1 MARGSFGE
9 LAARGGVARNQRL
22 VAQVGSHE
30 DAMRELSDEQLR
42 NKTREF
48 RERIDK
54 GERLDQLLPEAYAA
68 VREADLRMV
77 GKFPYENQVLAAIV
91 MHQGN
96 IAAMKTGEG
105 KSLTA
110 TLPLYLN
117 ALTGRGAML
126 VTVNGYLA
134 RRDAEEFRPVFEFMG
149 LRLAIGVQETAAS
162 DFSSSEKQDIY
173 AADVIYSTSD
183 KLGFDYLLEN
193 LVGTSQEKYLRPF
206 NYVLI
211 DEADAILLDLAQM
224 PLVISGSPRV
234 QSNLYPLAD
243 AFVATLREGLDY
255 EHDESAGVVTLTE
268 DGIAAGNRFFHVE
281 NIYDP
286 NYFQLNRHINLSLRA
301 RTGFQPMRDYMVV
314 GGKLVLLSSVTGR
327 LLEGNKLQGGLHQA
341 IEGRESLEI
350 TTENRAMA
358 SVTYQNL
365 FLMFDRMGGMT
376 GTAKGS
382 EKELLKTYGTEVVEI
397 PTYRPMIRV
406 DEPDVVVQTI
416 DEKERLVLDYLE
428 EVRATERPILL
439 TTGSVKSSV
448 KFSQYLLD
456 RGIEHNL
463 LNALSEA
470 KEAEMVREG
479 GRKGAITV
487 ATLIAGRGTD
497 IKVEPAAR
505 ELGGLVIIGAEKFPN
520 QRIEGQIRGRAG
532 RQGDPGSSRFYAS
545 MEDDLSVKFGS
556 VKQENIQKKRLS
568 PRTMRRLL
576 DRAQRASE
584 DSASGARK
592 LSKDFDIAMARQ
604 RDLVYEM
611 RNEII
616 TGDPVTRQELEEIAA
631 GVFADAVADGA
642 GDSSDSLMRYILDN
656 LSYRLPAGLDSLGA
670 GDQPQVHSFLSKMFS
685 GAVQEKADALA
696 DAEVY
701 ASFQNIIFLKAID
714 VAWVEQVDFL
724 EQLKTVVQDRN
735 MAQHKVEYEYRRE
748 AYFAFEEMKK
758 RINRDIVRLLCLSRI
773 ENGADGG
780 LIIQFA

>member
-1 MARGSFGE
+1 MGDGE
-9 LAARGGVARNQRL
+9 ARNRRL
-22 VAQVGSHE
+22 IERVSSYE
-30 DAMRELSDEQLR
+30 KAMRALSDAQLQD
-42 NKTREF
+42 KTREF
-48 RERIDK
+48 RERLAQ
-54 GERLDQLLPEAYAA
+54 GEELDRLLPEAYAA
-68 VREADLRMV
+68 VREAALRVV
-77 GKFPYENQVLAAIV
+77 GKFPYDNQVLAAIV

-117 ALTGRGAML
+117 ALTGRGAIL

-134 RRDAEEFRPVFEFMG
+134 RRDAEEFGPVFEFMG
-149 LRLAIGVQETAAS
+149 LRLAVGVPEAGAP
-162 DFSSSEKQDIY
+162 DFSAREKQEIY
-173 AADVIYSTSD
+173 AADVVYSTSD
-183 KLGFDYLLEN
+183 KVGFDYLLEN
-193 LVGTSQEKYLRPF
+193 LAGTSEDKYLRPF

-243 AFVATLREGLDY
+243 AFVATLRQGVEY
-255 EHDESAGVVTLTE
+255 EYDESAGVVHLTE
-268 DGIAAGNRFFHVE
+268 DGIAAANRFFHVD
-281 NIYDP
+281 NLYDP
-286 NYFQLNRHINLSLRA
+286 QYFQLNRHVNLALRA
-301 RTGFQPMRDYMVV
+301 RTSFQPMRDYMVM
-314 GGKLVLLSSVTGR
+314 GGTLVLLSSVTGR

-365 FLMFDRMGGMT
+365 FLMFDKMGGMT

-382 EKELLKTYGTEVVEI
+382 EKELLKTYGTKVVEI
-397 PTYRPMIRV
+397 PTYRPVIRV
-406 DEPDVVVQTI
+406 DEPDVVVATAA
-416 DEKERLVLDYLE
+416 EKERLVMDYVE
-428 EVRATERPILL
+428 EVRKTGRPILL
-439 TTGSVKSSV
+439 TTASVQSSV

-497 IKVEPAAR
+497 IKVTPDAKD
-505 ELGGLVIIGAEKFPN
+505 LGGLVIIGTEKLPN
-520 QRIEGQIRGRAG
+520 QRVEGQVRGRAG

-545 MEDDLSVKFGS
+545 LEDDLFVKWGS
-556 VKQENIQKKRLS
+556 IKQEDLHKRRRS
-568 PRTMRRLL
+568 PGTMRRLL

-584 DSASGARK
+584 ESASGARK

-604 RDLVYEM
+604 RDLVYAM
-611 RNEII
+611 RDQII
-616 TGDPVTRQELEEIAA
+616 TGEPITRDDVETIAA
-631 GVFADAVADGA
+631 GVLADAAAAHAWETPGSV
-642 GDSSDSLMRYILDN
+642 MRYIFDN
-656 LSYRLPAGLDSLGA
+656 LSYHLPDDFDTLDTANQHHVRERLSA
-670 GDQPQVHSFLSKMFS
+670 MFS
-685 GAVQEKADALA
+685 RAIEEKVDLLGE
-696 DAEVY
+696 EVY
-701 ASFQNIIFLKAID
+701 ARFQNIVFLKSID

-724 EQLKTVVQDRN
+724 EQLKTVVKDRN
-735 MAQHKVEYEYRRE
+735 VAQHKVEYEYRRE

-773 ENGADGG
+773 ERGADGG
-780 LIIQFA
+780 LVIQFA

>member
-1 MARGSFGE
+1 MADSQAKNRGLIERVNSY
-9 LAARGGVARNQRL
+9 Q
-22 VAQVGSHE
+22 
-30 DAMRELSDEQLR
+30 DAMRALSDAELHDKTGEFRQRLGQGEQLDR
-42 NKTREF
+42 
-48 RERIDK
+48 
-54 GERLDQLLPEAYAA
+54 LLPEAYAA
-68 VREADLRMV
+68 VREAARRVV
-77 GKFPYENQVLAAIV
+77 GKFPYDNQVLAAIV
-91 MHQGN
+91 MHQGD

-134 RRDAEEFRPVFEFMG
+134 RRDAEEFRPVFELMG
-149 LRLAIGVQETAAS
+149 LRLAIGVAEAGAA
-162 DFSSSEKQDIY
+162 DFSAEEKKDIY

-183 KLGFDYLLEN
+183 KVGFDYLLEN
-193 LVGTSQEKYLRPF
+193 LAGASEEKYLRPF

-234 QSNLYPLAD
+234 QSNLYPLAN
-243 AFVATLREGLDY
+243 AFVATLREGIEY
-255 EHDESAGVVTLTE
+255 EYDESTGVVNLTQ
-268 DGIAAGNRFFHVE
+268 DGITAGNRFFHVE
-281 NIYDP
+281 NLYDP
-286 NYFQLNRHINLSLRA
+286 QHFQLNRHVNLALRA
-301 RTGFQPMRDYMVV
+301 RTLFQPMRDYMVM
-314 GGKLVLLSSVTGR
+314 GGGNLVLLSSVTGR

-365 FLMFDRMGGMT
+365 FLMFDTVGGMT

-382 EKELLKTYGTEVVEI
+382 EKELRKTYGTEVVEI
-397 PTYRPMIRV
+397 PTHRPIIRT
-406 DEPDVVVQTI
+406 DEPDVVVATI
-416 DEKERLVLDYLE
+416 EEKERLVMDYVE
-428 EVRATERPILL
+428 EVRHTGRPILL
-439 TTGSVKSSV
+439 TTASVTSSL

-470 KEAEMVREG
+470 KEAEMVSEG

-497 IKVEPAAR
+497 IKLEADAK
-505 ELGGLVIIGAEKFPN
+505 ELGGLVIIGAEKLPN
-520 QRIEGQIRGRAG
+520 RRVEDQVRGRAG
-532 RQGDPGSSRFYAS
+532 RQGEPGSSRFYS
-545 MEDDLSVKFGS
+545 SLEDDIFVRWGS
-556 VKQENIQKKRLS
+556 VKQEDLHKRRRS

-576 DRAQRASE
+576 DRAQRVSE

-611 RNEII
+611 RNQII
-616 TGDPVTRQELEEIAA
+616 TGEPITPQDLQGIAA
-631 GVFADAVADGA
+631 GVLADAAAANILQTRGSV
-642 GDSSDSLMRYILDN
+642 MRYIFDN
-656 LSYRLPAGLDSLGA
+656 LSYHLPTGFDTLDTS
-670 GDQPQVHSFLSKMFS
+670 DQQHVREFLSTMFS
-685 GAVQEKADALA
+685 RAVQEKVDTLA

-701 ASFQNIIFLKAID
+701 TRFQNIIFLKAID
-714 VAWVEQVDFL
+714 VAWIEQVDFL

-758 RINRDIVRLLCLSRI
+758 RINQDIVRLLCLSRI
-773 ENGADGG
+773 ERGANGG